1 MSRKKTYPIPDVNK
15 TFFYGNVVSGRSMG
29 DVVYLK
35 SRKNYSFRL
44 FLIFESGN
52 TKIVQR
58 SGYPDKI
65 LTRQKRDET
74 LMQISKGTFV
84 SFSYSVR
91 EFYDYWLYYH
101 MIHDKHIT
109 YNTFIMYRNL
119 IMNYINPVIG
129 AKWLN
134 KLKREDLVKVL
145 HKISS
150 KDLQRT
156 AIGMITGSLRYAQS
170 HNYLPYN
177 IYDGLSAELRR
188 KNISTMTRKRSS
200 PVCSIEQISH
210 LLCLCRE
217 KEPQL
222 YLPMLL
228 AATTGLRIS
237 EIIALRY
244 ENIDF
249 LNKKISVERQLG
261 RSIYPNEQ
269 SSNRPVLSQELK
281 LKTKRSRRTV
291 ELADFVLEE
300 ILFERQRYEKHR
312 TENPSFL
319 DLGYLCCRENGQCY
333 HRSFYAKAYNRLT
346 EQCDF
351 PRLPWRKFRNS
362 YATILAGYKINMKT
376 ISECL
381 GHYSPDFTSKVYVA
395 TKNLSA
401 YDISEAIEEYVSA
414 NYLLPDDYDPKIL
427 FLPDDSIYKKWFFI
441 K

>member
-1 MSRKKTYPIPDVNK
+1 MPKGKCIEKPSVKD
-15 TFFYGNVVSGRSMG
+15 TFFLGSVVSCLPGGSIS
-29 DVVYLK
+29 YIK
-35 SRKNYSFRL
+35 SRKRYSFRFKL
-44 FLIFESGN
+44 VFQSGVS
-52 TKIVQR
+52 KSIQR
-58 SGYPDKI
+58 SGFP
-65 LTRQKRDET
+65 TRKAAQLARDDA
-74 LMQISKGTFV
+74 LIQICRKQFV
-84 SFSYSVR
+84 PYSYTVK

-200 PVCSIEQISH
+200 PVYSIEQISH

-228 AATTGLRIS
+228 AATAGLRIS

>member
-200 PVCSIEQISH
+200 PVYSIEQISH

-228 AATTGLRIS
+228 AATAGLRIS

-269 SSNRPVLSQELK
+269 SS
-281 LKTKRSRRTV
+281 
-291 ELADFVLEE
+291 
-300 ILFERQRYEKHR
+300 
-312 TENPSFL
+312 FL

-333 HRSFYAKAYNRLT
+333 HRRFYAKAYNRLT

>member
-1 MSRKKTYPIPDVNK
+1 MSNQKDHHIPDVSK

-29 DVVYLK
+29 DVVYIK

-44 FLIFESGN
+44 FLIFESGD

-58 SGYPDKI
+58 SGYPDKL

-84 SFSYSVR
+84 PFSYSVK
-91 EFYDYWLYYH
+91 EFFDYWLYYH
-101 MIHDKHIT
+101 MIQEKHIT
-109 YNTFIMYRNL
+109 YNTFTMYRN
-119 IMNYINPVIG
+119 IIRNYINPFIG
-129 AKWLN
+129 TKWLD
-134 KLKREDLVKVL
+134 KLKREDLVKTL

-156 AIGMITGSLRYAQS
+156 AIGVITGSLRYAQS
-170 HNYLPYN
+170 RNYIPCC
-177 IYDGLSAELRR
+177 IYEGLSAELKR
-188 KNISTMTRKRSS
+188 KGSSTLTIKRKS
-200 PVCSIEQISH
+200 PVYTIEQITR
-210 LLCLCRE
+210 LLCLCKE

-228 AATTGLRIS
+228 AATAGLRVS

-244 ENIDF
+244 E
-249 LNKKISVERQLG
+249 E
-261 RSIYPNEQ
+261 
-269 SSNRPVLSQELK
+269 
-281 LKTKRSRRTV
+281 
-291 ELADFVLEE
+291 
-300 ILFERQRYEKHR
+300 HR
-312 TENPSFL
+312 AKDPSFL

-333 HRSFYAKAYNRLT
+333 NRKFYTKAYNRLT

-381 GHYSPDFTSKVYVA
+381 GHYSPDFTNRVYIA

-414 NYLLPDDYDPKIL
+414 NHLLPEDHSPKVL
-427 FLPDDSIYKKWFFI
+427 FLPEDLTYKKFFFG
-441 K
+441 

>member
-119 IMNYINPVIG
+119 II
-129 AKWLN
+129 
-134 KLKREDLVKVL
+134 L

-200 PVCSIEQISH
+200 PVYSIEQISH
-210 LLCLCRE
+210 LC
-217 KEPQL
+217 
-222 YLPMLL
+222 
-228 AATTGLRIS
+228 ASAG
-237 EIIALRY
+237 
-244 ENIDF
+244 
-249 LNKKISVERQLG
+249 
-261 RSIYPNEQ
+261 
-269 SSNRPVLSQELK
+269 
-281 LKTKRSRRTV
+281 KRSLSCIFPCSWLPPPDYGYQKLSPCGMRT
-291 ELADFVLEE
+291 LISLIKKF
-300 ILFERQRYEKHR
+300 
-312 TENPSFL
+312 PW
-319 DLGYLCCRENGQCY
+319 NG
-333 HRSFYAKAYNRLT
+333 S
-346 EQCDF
+346 
-351 PRLPWRKFRNS
+351 
-362 YATILAGYKINMKT
+362 
-376 ISECL
+376 
-381 GHYSPDFTSKVYVA
+381 
-395 TKNLSA
+395 
-401 YDISEAIEEYVSA
+401 
-414 NYLLPDDYDPKIL
+414 
-427 FLPDDSIYKKWFFI
+427 
-441 K
+441 

>member
-1 MSRKKTYPIPDVNK
+1 MSNQKDHHIPDVSK
-15 TFFYGNVVSGRSMG
+15 TFFYGNVVFGRSMG
-29 DVVYLK
+29 DVVYIK

-44 FLIFESGN
+44 FLIFESGD

-58 SGYPDKI
+58 SGYPDKL

-84 SFSYSVR
+84 PFSYSVK
-91 EFYDYWLYYH
+91 EFFDYWLYYH
-101 MIHDKHIT
+101 MIQEKHIT
-109 YNTFIMYRNL
+109 YNTFTMYRN
-119 IMNYINPVIG
+119 IIRNYINPFIG
-129 AKWLN
+129 TKWLD
-134 KLKREDLVKVL
+134 KLKREDLVKTL

-156 AIGMITGSLRYAQS
+156 AIGVITGSLRYAQS
-170 HNYLPYN
+170 RNYIPCY
-177 IYDGLSAELRR
+177 IYEGLSAELKR
-188 KNISTMTRKRSS
+188 KGSSTLTIKRKS
-200 PVCSIEQISH
+200 PVYTIEQITR
-210 LLCLCRE
+210 LLCLCKE

-228 AATTGLRIS
+228 AATAGLRVS

-244 ENIDF
+244 EDIDF
-249 LNKKISVERQLG
+249 LNNKLSVERQLG
-261 RSIYPNEQ
+261 RSIYPDE
-269 SSNRPVLSQELK
+269 SSSSRPVLSQELK
-281 LKTKRSRRTV
+281 LKTKRSKRSV
-291 ELADFVLEE
+291 DLADFVLEE
-300 ILFERQRYEKHR
+300 IFLERQRYEEHR
-312 TENPSFL
+312 AKDPSFL

-333 HRSFYAKAYNRLT
+333 NRKFYTKAYNRLT

-381 GHYSPDFTSKVYVA
+381 GHYSPDFTNRVYVA

-414 NYLLPDDYDPKIL
+414 NHLLPEDHSPKVL
-427 FLPDDSIYKKWFFI
+427 FLPEDLTYKKFFFG
-441 K
+441 

>member
-1 MSRKKTYPIPDVNK
+1 
-15 TFFYGNVVSGRSMG
+15 
-29 DVVYLK
+29 
-35 SRKNYSFRL
+35 
-44 FLIFESGN
+44 
-52 TKIVQR
+52 
-58 SGYPDKI
+58 
-65 LTRQKRDET
+65 
-74 LMQISKGTFV
+74 
-84 SFSYSVR
+84 
-91 EFYDYWLYYH
+91 

-156 AIGMITGSLRYAQS
+156 AIGMITDSLRYAQS

-200 PVCSIEQISH
+200 PVYSIEQISH

-228 AATTGLRIS
+228 AATAGLRIS

-269 SSNRPVLSQELK
+269 SSNRPVLWQELK

>member
-1 MSRKKTYPIPDVNK
+1 MSNQKDHHIPDVSK

-29 DVVYLK
+29 DVVYIK

-44 FLIFESGN
+44 FLIFESGD

-58 SGYPDKI
+58 SGYPDKL

-84 SFSYSVR
+84 PFSYSVK
-91 EFYDYWLYYH
+91 EFFDYWLYYH
-101 MIHDKHIT
+101 MIQEKHIT
-109 YNTFIMYRNL
+109 YNTFTMYRN
-119 IMNYINPVIG
+119 IIRNYINPFIG
-129 AKWLN
+129 TKWLD
-134 KLKREDLVKVL
+134 KLKREDLVKTL

-156 AIGMITGSLRYAQS
+156 AIGVITGSLRYAQS
-170 HNYLPYN
+170 RNYIPCC
-177 IYDGLSAELRR
+177 IYEGLSAELKR
-188 KNISTMTRKRSS
+188 KGSSTLTIKRKS
-200 PVCSIEQISH
+200 PVYTIEQITR
-210 LLCLCRE
+210 LLCLCKE
-217 KEPQL
+217 KGPQL

-228 AATTGLRIS
+228 AATAGLRVS

-244 ENIDF
+244 E
-249 LNKKISVERQLG
+249 E
-261 RSIYPNEQ
+261 
-269 SSNRPVLSQELK
+269 
-281 LKTKRSRRTV
+281 
-291 ELADFVLEE
+291 
-300 ILFERQRYEKHR
+300 HR
-312 TENPSFL
+312 AKDPSFL

-333 HRSFYAKAYNRLT
+333 NRKFYTKAYNRLT

-381 GHYSPDFTSKVYVA
+381 GHYSPDFTSRVYVA

-414 NYLLPDDYDPKIL
+414 NHLLPEDHSPKVL
-427 FLPDDSIYKKWFFI
+427 FLPEDLTYKKFFFG
-441 K
+441 

>member
-1 MSRKKTYPIPDVNK
+1 
-15 TFFYGNVVSGRSMG
+15 
-29 DVVYLK
+29 
-35 SRKNYSFRL
+35 
-44 FLIFESGN
+44 
-52 TKIVQR
+52 
-58 SGYPDKI
+58 
-65 LTRQKRDET
+65 
-74 LMQISKGTFV
+74 
-84 SFSYSVR
+84 
-91 EFYDYWLYYH
+91 
-101 MIHDKHIT
+101 MIQEKHIT
-109 YNTFIMYRNL
+109 YNTFTMYRNL
-119 IMNYINPVIG
+119 IRKYINPFIG
-129 AKWLN
+129 TKWLN
-134 KLKREDLVKVL
+134 KLKRKDLVKAL

-150 KDLQRT
+150 KDQQRT
-156 AIGMITGSLRYAQS
+156 AIGMITGSLRYAKS
-170 HNYLPYN
+170 RNYLPYN

-188 KNISTMTRKRSS
+188 KNASTVTKKSNS
-200 PVCSIEQISH
+200 PVYTVEQITR

-228 AATTGLRIS
+228 AATAGLRIS

-244 ENIDF
+244 EDIDF

-269 SSNRPVLSQELK
+269 SSNRPILSQELK

-312 TENPSFL
+312 TEDPSFL

-333 HRSFYAKAYNRLT
+333 HRRFYAKAYNRLT

-414 NYLLPDDYDPKIL
+414 NHLLPEDYDPKIL

>member
-119 IMNYINPVIG
+119 II
-129 AKWLN
+129 
-134 KLKREDLVKVL
+134 L

-177 IYDGLSAELRR
+177 IYDGLSAELRQ

-200 PVCSIEQISH
+200 PVYSIEQFPIFVP
-210 LLCLCRE
+210 LPE

-228 AATTGLRIS
+228 AATAGLRIS